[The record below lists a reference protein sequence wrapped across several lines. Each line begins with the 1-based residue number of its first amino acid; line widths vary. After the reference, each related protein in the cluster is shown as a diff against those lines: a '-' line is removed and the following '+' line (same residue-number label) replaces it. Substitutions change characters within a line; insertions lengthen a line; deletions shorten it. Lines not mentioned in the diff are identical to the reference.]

1 MNIVYLPFTFQDEE
15 FETTD
20 DSMTEEKINDKE
32 NSFMSM
38 SMDEKKTQQER
49 QVTKK
54 ILMDKVVRNKYIK
67 LKMKVRKFH
76 YKQMH
81 SN

>member
-38 SMDEKKTQQER
+38 SMDEKKNSTRTTSDEENIDGQSRSE
-49 QVTKK
+49 
-54 ILMDKVVRNKYIK
+54 
-67 LKMKVRKFH
+67 
-76 YKQMH
+76 
-81 SN
+81 